1 MNPSGAASIARAL
14 ACSAAALFLT
24 ACGSSGPIAV
34 DPDRNFAG
42 LGAIVNDLPDGG
54 TLDIF
59 LVHGMRAD
67 KPQTYADVIAAVTH
81 RLQLEEIPDAASAAP
96 VSLVDPAPDITLD
109 GIPVFN
115 AGNWHEYGPRVS
127 IARYASKRGNKRVN
141 VNFYRF
147 EYWQALA
154 YMKCAFVIAPD
165 TRVVGES
172 PRSRFCSSPPYTDKL
187 GSRLSTSP
195 EFGNRWLKTEIME
208 WGLADATIATSAYRA
223 ILRQAVQEMLAMS
236 LQEALARGHLD
247 DPTDTDAQHELKRV
261 EDSQMTR
268 FAFISESLGS
278 YVIHDALTASLLASS
293 AAPGPA
299 PAPAPAPAPDAQ
311 RTTAPSLKTVATI
324 VVVCG
329 ASQVHMFANQLAL
342 LRLSELRVVHGRD
355 GDARASSSQGG
366 VVDDNVPGRSHFF
379 RGCPTPEGPKPTS
392 AAGQFG
398 AEQVVAYH
406 EPNDLLTYYTS
417 DRPGFVGDA
426 NRNTINVVVPYTTK
440 WVYFLLADPSKA
452 HTDQPQQ
459 PAIMDMVVCGRQM
472 GSRPA
477 CDH

>member
-1 MNPSGAASIARAL
+1 VKAWACEKTL
-14 ACSAAALFLT
+14 ACSAAVLFLT

-54 TLDIF
+54 TLDVF

-67 KPQTYADVIAAVTH
+67 KPQTYADVIAAVAH
-81 RLQLEEIPDAASAAP
+81 RLQLEEIPDAESAAP
-96 VSLVDPAPDITLD
+96 VSLVNPAPDITLD

-115 AGNWHEYGPRVS
+115 AGNWQEYGPRVS
-127 IARYASKRGNKRVN
+127 IARYASRRGSKRVN

-195 EFGNRWLKTEIME
+195 EYGNRWLKTEIME

-236 LQEALARGHLD
+236 LHEALARSHLD
-247 DPTDTDAQHELKRV
+247 DPTDTDAQHELKRI
-261 EDSQMTR
+261 EDSHMTR

-293 AAPGPA
+293 AA
-299 PAPAPAPAPDAQ
+299 APAPDAEK
-311 RTTAPSLKTVATI
+311 TTAPSLQAVATV

-342 LRLSELRVVHGRD
+342 LRLSELRVVRAR
-355 GDARASSSQGG
+355 GDAETASAQGG
-366 VVDDNVPGRSHFF
+366 VVDDKVPGRSHFF

-417 DRPGFVGDA
+417 DRPGLVGPD
-426 NRNTINVVVPYTTK
+426 NKNTINVVVPYTTK

-459 PAIMDMVVCGRQM
+459 PAIMDMVVCGRQT

-477 CDH
+477 CEY